1 MNIQFY
7 IYFVI
12 LLVSTL
18 LIYISNG
25 SYKEQVEET
34 YDNVYTLIVLT
45 ISFYFSLIY
54 LLPLLSQIVPN
65 FDTTDLLNLQNNYL
79 LGIMMISLFLVSVA
93 SKINNWDID
102 AKLAISYILSIYLLV
117 VSASDIKDYLYDTV
131 EYTWET
137 TGSSIVLYMIALVI
151 IYQNLSASQH
161 LKKNRY

>member
-7 IYFVI
+7 IYFII

-65 FDTTDLLNLQNNYL
+65 FDNELLILQNNYL

-93 SKINNWDID
+93 S
-102 AKLAISYILSIYLLV
+102 S
-117 VSASDIKDYLYDTV
+117 
-131 EYTWET
+131 
-137 TGSSIVLYMIALVI
+137 
-151 IYQNLSASQH
+151 
-161 LKKNRY
+161 